1 MTDVEQIQWEEA
13 RSAVY
18 GFFSQAFIRGPSQQF
33 LEALI
38 SDEGTANLREIFPDA
53 AYRQELAQ
61 VRLDARE
68 GRLTLEE
75 AVLDF
80 EALFRV
86 PGSRYL
92 SPYESVYRSQ
102 GAGGR
107 GGLCGPETA
116 AVERLYLKEGL
127 GPNAEFTELPDHVGV
142 ELEFMA
148 FLCRKAVEAMQAG
161 DAATAAGISSPTI
174 LLFHGTSGAVGR
186 TSGRAPGLPG
196 PNQSLPVPGQFLE
209 PLSGPWKVISIS
221 GSEDDLSG
229 RQGCRRLPGPRSGTV
244 NPRPDP
250 I

>member
-1 MTDVEQIQWEEA
+1 MMTDAEQIQWEEA

-33 LEALI
+33 LKALI

-61 VRLDARE
+61 VQLDARE
-68 GRLTLEE
+68 GRLTLEG

-92 SPYESVYRSQ
+92 SPYESVYRSKTAS
-102 GAGGR
+102 GWGC
-107 GGLCGPETA
+107 LCGPETA

-127 GPNAEFTELPDHVGV
+127 GPRAEFTELPDHVGV

-148 FLCRKAVEAMQAG
+148 YLCGKALDAMRTGDRALLVEYQRRQQLFFREHLEAWVRLLAEKLASQAQTSLYRFLGNFLNQFLALEGNLNFRSEDLYPVAKAG
-161 DAATAAGISSPTI
+161 DASLAQ
-174 LLFHGTSGAVGR
+174 GA
-186 TSGRAPGLPG
+186 
-196 PNQSLPVPGQFLE
+196 
-209 PLSGPWKVISIS
+209 
-221 GSEDDLSG
+221 
-229 RQGCRRLPGPRSGTV
+229 
-244 NPRPDP
+244 
-250 I
+250 

>member
-1 MTDVEQIQWEEA
+1 MTDAEQIQWEEA

-33 LEALI
+33 LKALI

-53 AYRQELAQ
+53 AYQQELAQ

-92 SPYESVYRSQ
+92 SPYESVYRSKTAS
-102 GAGGR
+102 GWGC
-107 GGLCGPETA
+107 LCGPETA

-127 GPNAEFTELPDHVGV
+127 GPSDEFAELPDHVGV

-148 FLCRKAVEAMQAG
+148 FLGLKAVEAMQAG
-161 DAATAAGISSPTI
+161 DAATAQDYHHQQYCFFMEHVGPWVG
-174 LLFHGTSGAVGR
+174 LLAERLTSQAQ
-186 TSGRAPGLPG
+186 TSLYRFLGNFLNQFLTLEGNLNFRPEDLYPVAKAADASLAPG
-196 PNQSLPVPGQFLE
+196 V
-209 PLSGPWKVISIS
+209 
-221 GSEDDLSG
+221 
-229 RQGCRRLPGPRSGTV
+229 
-244 NPRPDP
+244 
-250 I
+250 